1 MIVEPLLKHHWPSV
15 KTIYEEGLATGVAT
29 FETLAPSWA
38 KWHKD
43 HLSFAR
49 LVAILDDIVVGFAA
63 LSPVSQR
70 KVYRGVAE
78 VSIYIATNQ
87 RGKGV
92 GKMLLN
98 QLIQDSEDNN
108 IWMLQASI
116 FPENPASVALHESCG
131 FRIVGKRKK
140 IGKRLGKWY
149 DNLLLE
155 RRSKKIGI

>member
-1 MIVEPLLKHHWPSV
+1 
-15 KTIYEEGLATGVAT
+15 ATGVAT